1 VPFCGNFLFAAIQ
14 ALTRQFHFF
23 ATHSRRR
30 QFYGFIDFDVAGTT
44 AEIAGQRFLDLIT
57 RRLWFLIHQ
66 FLCRQEKAGRAIA
79 ALRRAEI
86 GEGILQRM
94 KRPARGHA
102 FDRCDLT
109 VFGIQ
114 TQKQTRQNRT
124 PVDQDGARAAL
135 SQLTSVLGARQR
147 KVFAQDFK
155 QRLVRRK
162 GHFGHFT
169 VECERDVLFLFHL
182 LAPLRLEGDHNFRGV
197 SPTVR
202 EGSEIKVGEAFAVAA
217 DVRNPEE
224 VEQALAATVER
235 FGRIDIVVN
244 GAAGNFLC
252 AAEELSPNGF
262 GTVVDIDLKGTFNV
276 CRAAFA
282 ELKKNQG
289 QILNISATLHYL
301 GTPMQIH
308 VSAAKAGVDALTKNL
323 AVEWGRYGI
332 RVNAIAPGPI
342 GDTEGMKRL
351 VPEPIKEK
359 LKQRIPL
366 GRFGL
371 IEDIENAAVFLCS
384 NAASYINGAVIVVD
398 GGHWLASNSLL

>member
-1 VPFCGNFLFAAIQ
+1 MDRKIFVDGILKGHVAFVTGGGTGITGGVAR
-14 ALTRQFHFF
+14 AL
-23 ATHSRRR
+23 AEAGANVALVSRRMEHLEP
-30 QFYGFIDFDVAGTT
+30 AAT
-44 AEIAGQRFLDLIT
+44 AINE
-57 RRLWFLIHQ
+57 
-66 FLCRQEKAGRAIA
+66 
-79 ALRRAEI
+79 
-86 GEGILQRM
+86 
-94 KRPARGHA
+94 
-102 FDRCDLT
+102 
-109 VFGIQ
+109 
-114 TQKQTRQNRT
+114 
-124 PVDQDGARAAL
+124 ARA
-135 SQLTSVLGARQR
+135 RN
-147 KVFAQDFK
+147 
-155 QRLVRRK
+155 
-162 GHFGHFT
+162 
-169 VECERDVLFLFHL
+169 
-182 LAPLRLEGDHNFRGV
+182 GD
-197 SPTVR
+197 
-202 EGSEIKVGEAFAVAA
+202 IGEAFAVAA

-235 FGRIDIVVN
+235 FAKVDIVVN

-262 GTVVDIDLKGTFNV
+262 GTVVDIDLKGSFNV

-282 ELKKNQG
+282 QLQEHRG

-301 GTPMQIH
+301 GTPMQLH

-359 LKQRIPL
+359 LKKRIPL

-384 NAASYINGAVIVVD
+384 AAASYINGAVIVVD
-398 GGHWLASNSLL
+398 GGHWLAANRLL

>member
-1 VPFCGNFLFAAIQ
+1 MASVFLDNILKGHVAFVTGGGTGITGGVAR
-14 ALTRQFHFF
+14 AL
-23 ATHSRRR
+23 AEAGANVALVSRRMEHLEP
-30 QFYGFIDFDVAGTT
+30 A
-44 AEIAGQRFLDLIT
+44 AN
-57 RRLWFLIHQ
+57 
-66 FLCRQEKAGRAIA
+66 AINEV
-79 ALRRAEI
+79 RS
-86 GEGILQRM
+86 
-94 KRPARGHA
+94 RP
-102 FDRCDLT
+102 
-109 VFGIQ
+109 
-114 TQKQTRQNRT
+114 
-124 PVDQDGARAAL
+124 
-135 SQLTSVLGARQR
+135 
-147 KVFAQDFK
+147 
-155 QRLVRRK
+155 
-162 GHFGHFT
+162 
-169 VECERDVLFLFHL
+169 
-182 LAPLRLEGDHNFRGV
+182 RGV

-202 EGSEIKVGEAFAVAA
+202 QGSEINVGEAFAVAA

-224 VEQALAATVER
+224 VEQALSATVER

-252 AAEELSPNGF
+252 NAEELSPNGF

-351 VPEPIKEK
+351 VPEPIKQK

-384 NAASYINGAVIVVD
+384 DAASYINGAIIVVD
-398 GGHWLASNSLL
+398 GGHWLASNRLG